1 MKSLNWSVAKLLR
14 AVGLG
19 SSLLALVVPV
29 SARVLDD
36 FNTNV
41 KTAWADSDPG
51 HLPPAYA
58 PPRVV
63 ENQQFKFYLPPLG
76 QSYFI
81 DSTKTSETFELK
93 EGRTIEF
100 RVDLVSGYGGDSF
113 AVLAWIPTVTGAD
126 SLAGYGLAKSE
137 TDLLITKGI
146 NKYFF
151 NETVSP
157 AVKNNNVTLVLNLKV
172 KNGNVIIRGQVL
184 DKDANNA
191 VLFDKTFVDTPA
203 ADVMADGA
211 DSPPAPFITTGNFVL
226 YLYENEGTTQSY
238 YEVIYDNAEVYVGD
252 QEVIDDFNSGKNAWT
267 DSDPG
272 HLPPAYA
279 PPRVVE
285 NQQFKFYLP
294 PLGQSYFINSTKT
307 SKTIELKEGERYT
320 FQADMVSGYGGDS
333 FAVLAWIPTATGADS
348 LAGYGLAKSESDILV
363 TKGINKYFYNENPTP
378 AIKNNNITLVLELTV
393 RGGNVIIHALVLDK
407 DANDSVIFEKTFT
420 DTPGADVMSDGSDSP
435 PAPYITAGN
444 IVLYL
449 YEDNGKTQDHYECI
463 YDNLLAI
470 LPPVG
475 NTPPVISG
483 ISPFNGA
490 NFLPASTQ
498 ISFAAADD
506 KALADANISVTL
518 NGTVYTTANG
528 LALSGPT
535 NNRTVT
541 LGGLA
546 AGQNYVALLKVVD
559 ADGVT
564 TTQGL
569 YFDTFLTSMFTL
581 EIEDYN
587 FQGGGYFNNPDLW
600 AEGSGIVDNC
610 YNDRAGIEGIDFHD
624 TRVGGQGANSP
635 YRTQDPV
642 RMAHT
647 LDVARA
653 KYVAAGGSDF
663 YIFDYDVGDIT
674 AGEWL
679 NYTRDFAP
687 GSYQVYLREAVVN
700 FDQVESDLHLVTSD
714 PTQPG
719 QTVKALGAFI
729 GKLSGFTY
737 RNVPLTDATGNPVI
751 LRLGGVTTL
760 RLHQTVA
767 DTSSSARYEN
777 YLAFQPVADP
787 GIQRAT
793 VASVSPANGSTTAT
807 VTPTIV
813 VAIED
818 RDTSVKTH
826 TIQLQYNGAPVA
838 ATVAPTA
845 SGATV
850 TYAISPLPVSGAN
863 NTAKVTF
870 KDNLNVE
877 VSSEWNFVITYLS
890 LDAANRQAGPG
901 QDRGFTVRMVQAP
914 EGTEGLISSLERAE
928 AQLAPNSTIP
938 ILIDTNLTEQ
948 VINMAQDTRNSGYF
962 VNEYFVPGLDEYSVY
977 TDYFSVEI
985 RAWLELTAGVHR
997 FGVVTDDGYKVSSG
1011 ASLASQEP
1019 VLGYRN
1025 GTANETFE
1033 FVVPVAGLYPFRM
1046 IWYEQAGNAY
1056 AEWFSV
1062 DTTAGTRTLINDP
1075 DTPNAVK
1082 AYFTLAPAPALK
1094 LQSSAA
1100 VTGAYTDE
1108 TAAVIDTGAGRITVP
1123 VNGATRFYRL
1133 TGGSTAQKI
1142 KSVSV
1147 ESGNVVMTYGAP

>member
-1 MKSLNWSVAKLLR
+1 
-14 AVGLG
+14 
-19 SSLLALVVPV
+19 
-29 SARVLDD
+29 
-36 FNTNV
+36 
-41 KTAWADSDPG
+41 
-51 HLPPAYA
+51 
-58 PPRVV
+58 
-63 ENQQFKFYLPPLG
+63 
-76 QSYFI
+76 
-81 DSTKTSETFELK
+81 
-93 EGRTIEF
+93 
-100 RVDLVSGYGGDSF
+100 
-113 AVLAWIPTVTGAD
+113 
-126 SLAGYGLAKSE
+126 
-137 TDLLITKGI
+137 
-146 NKYFF
+146 
-151 NETVSP
+151 
-157 AVKNNNVTLVLNLKV
+157 
-172 KNGNVIIRGQVL
+172 
-184 DKDANNA
+184 
-191 VLFDKTFVDTPA
+191 
-203 ADVMADGA
+203 
-211 DSPPAPFITTGNFVL
+211 
-226 YLYENEGTTQSY
+226 
-238 YEVIYDNAEVYVGD
+238 
-252 QEVIDDFNSGKNAWT
+252 
-267 DSDPG
+267 
-272 HLPPAYA
+272 
-279 PPRVVE
+279 
-285 NQQFKFYLP
+285 
-294 PLGQSYFINSTKT
+294 
-307 SKTIELKEGERYT
+307 
-320 FQADMVSGYGGDS
+320 
-333 FAVLAWIPTATGADS
+333 
-348 LAGYGLAKSESDILV
+348 
-363 TKGINKYFYNENPTP
+363 
-378 AIKNNNITLVLELTV
+378 
-393 RGGNVIIHALVLDK
+393 
-407 DANDSVIFEKTFT
+407 
-420 DTPGADVMSDGSDSP
+420 
-435 PAPYITAGN
+435 
-444 IVLYL
+444 
-449 YEDNGKTQDHYECI
+449 
-463 YDNLLAI
+463 
-470 LPPVG
+470 
-475 NTPPVISG
+475 
-483 ISPFNGA
+483 
-490 NFLPASTQ
+490 
-498 ISFAAADD
+498 
-506 KALADANISVTL
+506 
-518 NGTVYTTANG
+518 
-528 LALSGPT
+528 
-535 NNRTVT
+535 
-541 LGGLA
+541 
-546 AGQNYVALLKVVD
+546 
-559 ADGVT
+559 
-564 TTQGL
+564 
-569 YFDTFLTSMFTL
+569 
-581 EIEDYN
+581 
-587 FQGGGYFNNPDLW
+587 
-600 AEGSGIVDNC
+600 
-610 YNDRAGIEGIDFHD
+610 
-624 TRVGGQGANSP
+624 
-635 YRTQDPV
+635 
-642 RMAHT
+642 
-647 LDVARA
+647 
-653 KYVAAGGSDF
+653 
-663 YIFDYDVGDIT
+663 
-674 AGEWL
+674 
-679 NYTRDFAP
+679 
-687 GSYQVYLREAVVN
+687 
-700 FDQVESDLHLVTSD
+700 
-714 PTQPG
+714 
-719 QTVKALGAFI
+719 
-729 GKLSGFTY
+729 
-737 RNVPLTDATGNPVI
+737 
-751 LRLGGVTTL
+751 
-760 RLHQTVA
+760 
-767 DTSSSARYEN
+767 
-777 YLAFQPVADP
+777 VADP